1 MEALSN
7 LFSLPHSVSVVVP
20 STFNI
25 DSMMEESEVESTV
38 NAVVR
43 DMSLFFGGATAT
55 KGRGGWVSND
65 LGLVTE
71 DVTIVESNCTESA
84 LDAHIGA
91 VVKLCLRLKSDM
103 SQESIALKVDGKLF
117 LV

>member
-1 MEALSN
+1 MEALSS

-20 STFNI
+20 STI
-25 DSMMEESEVESTV
+25 DVDSMMEASEVEATV
-38 NAVVR
+38 NATIR

-71 DVTIVESNCTESA
+71 DVTIVESSCTEDA
-84 LDAHIGA
+84 LNAHISG
-91 VVKLCLRLKSDM
+91 VIKMCLRLKADM
-103 SQESIALKVDGKLF
+103 GQESVALKVDGKLF

>member
-1 MEALSN
+1 MEALSS

-20 STFNI
+20 STI
-25 DSMMEESEVESTV
+25 DVDSMMDASEVEATV
-38 NAVVR
+38 NSVVR
-43 DMSLFFGGATAT
+43 DMSLLFGGATAT

-71 DVTIVESNCTESA
+71 DVTIVESSCTEDA
-84 LDAHIGA
+84 LNAHIKT
-91 VVKLCLRLKSDM
+91 VISMCVRLKKEM
-103 SQESIALKVDGKLF
+103 TQESIALKVDGKLF